1 MNLGDLNFNWFD
13 LAVLIVISIGILR
26 GRSRGMSEELLDVF
40 KWLVIVFLGGMAY
53 RPAGAFLVGY
63 THVSPTAA
71 YVAVYAF
78 VIVMVRLCFNWFKRL
93 VGEKLVGSD
102 VFGRGEYYLGM
113 IAGAVRFACY
123 LVVGMAL
130 LHATPVTAEQL
141 AAQARMQQDNF
152 GDISFPTL
160 GSMQQTVFAGSAS
173 GRFTKKYLAHEL
185 IVSTPGEK
193 SESSGDTLGRQ
204 RERMISEVLGE
215 RK

>member
-1 MNLGDLNFNWFD
+1 MNLGELTFNWFD
-13 LAVLIVISIGILR
+13 LAVLIVLSIGVLR

-40 KWLVIVFLGGMAY
+40 KWLVIVFAGGMAY
-53 RPAGAFLVGY
+53 RPLGKYIVAY
-63 THVSPTAA
+63 THLPPTAA
-71 YVAVYAF
+71 YLVVYAF
-78 VIVMVRLCFNWFKRL
+78 IIVAVRFCFNWIKRV

-102 VFGRGEYYLGM
+102 VFGRCEYYLGM

-123 LVVGMAL
+123 LLVGMAV
-130 LHATPVTAEQL
+130 LHASPVTAEQL

-173 GRFTKKYLAHEL
+173 GRFTKKYFGHEL
-185 IVSTPGEK
+185 IVTTPTEK
-193 SESSGDTLGRQ
+193 SEPSRDTLGRQ
-204 RERMISEVLGE
+204 RERAISEAMGE